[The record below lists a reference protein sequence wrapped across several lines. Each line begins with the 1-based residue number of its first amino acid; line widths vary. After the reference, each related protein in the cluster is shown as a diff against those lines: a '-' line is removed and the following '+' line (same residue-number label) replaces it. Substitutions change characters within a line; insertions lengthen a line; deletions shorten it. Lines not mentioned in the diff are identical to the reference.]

1 MAAQSLTLSACAKI
15 NLDLRVIGVRPDGYH
30 DLRTVFQS
38 LALHDTL
45 TFTAR
50 TGRFRIEC
58 DDPTLPTDRR
68 NLIWKA
74 ASLLWRTIGRR
85 RGDIPRDAVV
95 TLRKR
100 VPAKAGLGSGS
111 SDAAIALL
119 GCAYVWRLDLDP
131 PTLNRL
137 AARIGSDVPFF
148 LVGGTALGLGRALR
162 GQTLSTEVSASPH
175 PGRLAALSPRDARGE
190 DREREQ
196 RDGGEAHPP
205 RG

>member
-15 NLDLRVIGVRPDGYH
+15 NLDLRVIGVRSDGYH

-38 LALHDTL
+38 LALHDTV
-45 TFTAR
+45 TFTPR

-119 GCAYVWRLDLDP
+119 G
-131 PTLNRL
+131 
-137 AARIGSDVPFF
+137 
-148 LVGGTALGLGRALR
+148 
-162 GQTLSTEVSASPH
+162 LSLIH
-175 PGRLAALSPRDARGE
+175 I
-190 DREREQ
+190 
-196 RDGGEAHPP
+196 
-205 RG
+205 